1 MTGSGIP
8 RSVVQK
14 ILNHVESGVTAVYD
28 RYSYDKEK
36 KGAMVKWGRRLQE
49 ILSGK
54 AGKVIEMKRR

>member
-1 MTGSGIP
+1 MTGNGIP

-14 ILNHVESGVTAVYD
+14 VLNHVETGVTAIYD

-36 KGAMVKWGRRLQE
+36 KSAMTKWDRRLQV

-54 AGKVIEMKRR
+54 TGKIIEMKIK